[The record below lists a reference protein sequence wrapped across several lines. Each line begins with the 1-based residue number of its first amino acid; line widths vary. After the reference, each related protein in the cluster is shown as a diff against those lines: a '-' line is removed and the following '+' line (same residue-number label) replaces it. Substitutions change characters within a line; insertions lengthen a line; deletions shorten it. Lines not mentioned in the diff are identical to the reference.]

1 MANLKVDLLNKIKND
16 KYFEETELVR
26 LAGEANM
33 NYREKIE
40 EMSLVIERIAIIN
53 AQIGLVEQY
62 FQEPKQTAE
71 GQPQQ
76 QVAPAQ
82 QATPPTP
89 PKHQGQTH
97 GE

>member
-62 FQEPKQTAE
+62 FQEPKPTAE
-71 GQPQQ
+71 GLPQKEQ
-76 QVAPAQ
+76 AAPA
-82 QATPPTP
+82 PPAP